1 MVEKDFQSIVTH
13 TFNSQDGWCYKIP
26 DSGWDLKPYDCYGF
40 HNGMTYVMELK
51 WMSKPQAF
59 NFSRLEQHQID
70 NLIRTYEIMGD
81 NARCMFI
88 VGIDYG
94 RTDKRAY
101 VFCNEQLYEI
111 ARRKKE
117 KRNLLK
123 KDFNELPFLKIK
135 SRIVQDLL
143 IL

>member
-1 MVEKDFQSIVTH
+1 
-13 TFNSQDGWCYKIP
+13 
-26 DSGWDLKPYDCYGF
+26 
-40 HNGMTYVMELK
+40 MTYVMELK